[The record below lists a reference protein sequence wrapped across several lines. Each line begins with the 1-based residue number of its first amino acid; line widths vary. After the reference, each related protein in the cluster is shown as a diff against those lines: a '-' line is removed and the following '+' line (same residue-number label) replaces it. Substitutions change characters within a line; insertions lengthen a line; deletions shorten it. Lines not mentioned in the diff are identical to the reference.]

1 VLPTLDERILM
12 SGRTHLMNG
21 MIRVVDE
28 AGWAAVHW
36 RNTAIH
42 WFRVD
47 HGRRGGEDE
56 RTDATTLFT

>member
-1 VLPTLDERILM
+1 M

-36 RNTAIH
+36 RNAAIH

-47 HGRRGGEDE
+47 HGRRGGEDA